1 MVTDM
6 ATNRTLERENSNNQM
21 DANKNICA
29 LRVAEYLNVEKTVRY
44 LHTITDLVRAAR
56 KSYTVRSRMSKVKGK
71 SVGAARKALSTIS
84 EKENSA
90 HPIGG
95 KVAGYIIRVKGHA
108 VFVDSNGNTVIDTD
122 PRKADRRKITHCYM
136 VMDDFIKT
144 RGYALYG
151 RRSDFYDV
159 RTVVENAIREMKNQN
174 IGTM

>member
-1 MVTDM
+1 M
-6 ATNRTLERENSNNQM
+6 ATNRTLERENSNNEM

-29 LRVAEYLNVEKTVRY
+29 LAVAEYLNVEKAVRY

-71 SVGAARKALSTIS
+71 SIGAARKTFATIS

-90 HPIGG
+90 HPFGG

-108 VFVDSNGNTVIDTD
+108 VFVDSNGNTLVDTA

-136 VMDDFIKT
+136 VMDDFVKT

-151 RRSDFYDV
+151 RRSEFYDV
-159 RTVVENAIREMKNQN
+159 RTVIENAIREMKIQSQ
-174 IGTM
+174 MAE